1 MRRIF
6 CFIVFLLLI
15 GLATEAQ
22 TKVREIIPGGI
33 KFDQEESR
41 PVVKQTRVVF
51 WTNQERQGPIKIYV
65 NGHYKGKITR
75 SYRSAPKCGAAGC
88 VTVTL
93 SGRNN
98 QWYGVASDGTRWYS
112 TSTTL
117 IQGCNAIRLYSEGAL
132 PPRQSGGRR
141 SKSTSPH
148 SGDNKRRYDWR
159 EDLVASSMQKFGNAY
174 ESAISKG
181 MSVPKEGFPYFAV
194 NAGYSRYSDGFV
206 GLKYRTG
213 GFCGLSIF
221 GDFCFIKGENG
232 YPWNVGAG
240 LCIENFAWDLRF
252 GNTSLCPNYGLMI
265 DFSYD
270 WYFTEKFGVSAI
282 LGVGLGD
289 TKKKDP
295 DFIWNCGISFSYKIW
310 NR

>member
-1 MRRIF
+1 MKRIF
-6 CFIVFLLLI
+6 CFIVLLLGI
-15 GLATEAQ
+15 GLPTEAQ
-22 TKVREIIPGGI
+22 TKAKEVLSGGI
-33 KFDQEESR
+33 RFEKGETT
-41 PVVKQTRVVF
+41 PPVKQTRVVF
-51 WTNQERQGPIKIYV
+51 WTNQERQGPIKVYV
-65 NGHYKGKITR
+65 NGQYKGKITR
-75 SYRSAPKCGAAGC
+75 SYSSAPKCGAAGC
-88 VTVTL
+88 VTVTI
-93 SGRNN
+93 SGKNN
-98 QWYGVASDGTRWYS
+98 KWYGVASDGTRWYS
-112 TSTTL
+112 SSTTL
-117 IQGCNAIRLYSEGAL
+117 IQGCNAIRLYS
-132 PPRQSGGRR
+132 SGPSSSSR
-141 SKSTSPH
+141 SKGTSRSYSSSTRGNGNS
-148 SGDNKRRYDWR
+148 N
-159 EDLVASSMQKFGNAY
+159 SSYNQSEMSSTIENFGNAY
-174 ESAISKG
+174 GNIMAQGHFSYD
-181 MSVPKEGFPYFAV
+181 GFPYFAV
-194 NAGYSRYSDGFV
+194 NAGYSLYSDGFV

-221 GDFCFIKGENG
+221 GDFGFIKGENG